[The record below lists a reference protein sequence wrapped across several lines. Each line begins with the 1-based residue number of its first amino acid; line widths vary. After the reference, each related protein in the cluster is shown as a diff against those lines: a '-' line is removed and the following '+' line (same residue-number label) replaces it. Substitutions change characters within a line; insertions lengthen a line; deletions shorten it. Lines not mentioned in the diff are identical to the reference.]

1 MFVKVIG
8 KTLKD
13 SV

>member
-8 KTLKD
+8 KL
-13 SV
+13 